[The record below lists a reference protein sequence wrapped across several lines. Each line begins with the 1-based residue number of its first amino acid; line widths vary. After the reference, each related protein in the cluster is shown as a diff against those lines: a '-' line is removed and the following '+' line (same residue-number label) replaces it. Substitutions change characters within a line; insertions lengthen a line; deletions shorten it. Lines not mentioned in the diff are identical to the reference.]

1 MSAFRNRMA
10 NSRNMYQGPRKR
22 VLCCCSAGLLRSP
35 TSAWI
40 LSNEPWGF
48 NTRAVG
54 CTPEYALIP
63 IDEALVFWAD
73 EIVVMDGI
81 QELLV
86 RDLLLKAYRSPEQA
100 NAVPVHIISVP
111 DIYECRQPELIEVLT
126 EKFKEIWPNPIAI
139 A

>member
-1 MSAFRNRMA
+1 MSFFRNRMA
-10 NSRNMYQGPRKR
+10 NSRNMYQGARKR

-35 TSAWI
+35 TAAWI

-63 IDEALVFWAD
+63 VDEALVFWAD
-73 EIVVMDGI
+73 EIVVMDDV
-81 QELLV
+81 QELIV
-86 RDLLLKAYRSPEQA
+86 RDLLNKAYDSPTEA
-100 NAVPVHIISVP
+100 NAVPVHVISVP
-111 DIYECRQPELIEVLT
+111 DIYECRQPELIEALT
-126 EKFKEIWPNPIAI
+126 KKFKEIWPNPIAI